1 MRNKRNGRSYLQL
14 FENSVPNVLEYLQIG
29 ILMDKIQT
37 VLKKVCA
44 KDQNIPLGKRCA
56 H

>member
-1 MRNKRNGRSYLQL
+1 MRNKRNERPI
-14 FENSVPNVLEYLQIG
+14 ENSVPNILEYLQIG
-29 ILMDKIQT
+29 ILIDKTQA

-44 KDQNIPLGKRCA
+44 KDHNIPIGKRCA

>member
-1 MRNKRNGRSYLQL
+1 MRNKINGRPYLQL
-14 FENSVPNVLEYLQIG
+14 IDKSVPNTLEYLQIG
-29 ILMDKIQT
+29 ILEDKTQA

-44 KDQNIPLGKRCA
+44 KDHNIPLGKIYI